1 MLMSCSQLGIP
12 EQVEEIEWLS
22 FSPVEEHFY
31 QRQQDKCLQDAQ
43 RVQRH
48 THTNA
53 LLCVSTCVVY
63 SYSSMHCGVQ
73 WVVAQLFTGSPT
85 PQLLDYFAVDEDATI
100 ANLQQYAVNQ
110 VWTLCVCVCVSYTRT
125 YHSTHGNA
133 CVQFYW
139 CCCVDLD
146 SFAEAETSMPAPP
159 CCPRRHC
166 FHEEDVSTVPW
177 GRGEG
182 I

>member
-1 MLMSCSQLGIP
+1 M
-12 EQVEEIEWLS
+12 EEIEWLS

-53 LLCVSTCVVY
+53 LLCVCTCVVY

-73 WVVAQLFTGSPT
+73 WAVPQLFTGSPT

-110 VWTLCVCVCVSYTRT
+110 VWTLCVGVWVC
-125 YHSTHGNA
+125 
-133 CVQFYW
+133 
-139 CCCVDLD
+139 
-146 SFAEAETSMPAPP
+146 
-159 CCPRRHC
+159 
-166 FHEEDVSTVPW
+166 
-177 GRGEG
+177 
-182 I
+182 